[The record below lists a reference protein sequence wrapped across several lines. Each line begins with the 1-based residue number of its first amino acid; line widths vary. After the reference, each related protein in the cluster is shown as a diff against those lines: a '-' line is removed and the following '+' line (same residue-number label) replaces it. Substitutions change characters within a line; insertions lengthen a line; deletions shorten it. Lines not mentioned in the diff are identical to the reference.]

1 MLTSRQVIAG
11 LLFAA
16 CAPAA
21 TFSGASAFEFTKQS
35 VEFGPRPSGSEANRK
50 LQAFIVSELQKDG
63 CEPAPAKKDCELI
76 DDSFTATTPR
86 GPVPMKNI
94 IAKFPGKSG
103 KAIVVAGHFDTKL
116 FPGRK
121 FVGANDGGSSTGL
134 LLELAHVLAHQPR
147 VDDVYVVFFDGEEA
161 IGEWSATDSVYGSK
175 HLAARWQKDG
185 TLKSIKA
192 FILVDMIGDKNLDI
206 KREPTGNAKLTG
218 LVWKT
223 AADLGYAAN
232 FLNDSLDIEDDHLP
246 FLKLGV
252 PAIDIIDFDYP
263 PWHTDADTMDKLG
276 AQSLE
281 IVGKV
286 VVESIR
292 RLEQ

>member
-1 MLTSRQVIAG
+1 MFRPLAFLTLAVLTLAS
-11 LLFAA
+11 
-16 CAPAA
+16 PTTAA
-21 TFSGASAFEFTKQS
+21 TFSGASAFEFTKQA
-35 VEFGPRPSGSEANRK
+35 VAFGPRPSGSEANRN
-50 LQAFIVSELQKDG
+50 LQAFIISELKKD
-63 CEPAPAKKDCELI
+63 DCELI
-76 DDSFTATTPR
+76 DDSFTATTPK

-103 KAIVVAGHFDTKL
+103 RAIVIAGHFDTKL

-147 VDDVYVVFFDGEEA
+147 IDDVYVVFFDGEEA
-161 IGEWSATDSVYGSK
+161 VGEWSATDSVYGSK

-185 TLKSIKA
+185 TLPKVKA

-206 KREPTGNAKLTG
+206 KREPNSNPELTS
-218 LVWKT
+218 LVWET
-223 AADLGYAAN
+223 AANLGYAAH
-232 FLNDSLDIEDDHLP
+232 FLNQPLEIEDDHLP
-246 FLKLGV
+246 FVKLGV

-263 PWHTDADTMDKLG
+263 PWHTDDDTMDKIG

-286 VVESIR
+286 VVETIH
-292 RLEQ
+292 RLER

>member
-1 MLTSRQVIAG
+1 MFRPLAFLTLSVSAV
-11 LLFAA
+11 
-16 CAPAA
+16 AA
-21 TFSGASAFEFTKQS
+21 TFSGASAFEFTRQS

-50 LQAFIVSELQKDG
+50 LQAYIVSQLKVDG
-63 CEPAPAKKDCELI
+63 CEPAPAKKDCELME
-76 DDSFTATTPR
+76 DSFTAATLK
-86 GPVPMKNI
+86 GSVPMKNI
-94 IAKFPGKSG
+94 IARFAGKSG
-103 KAIVVAGHFDTKL
+103 RAIVIAGHFDTKL

-161 IGEWSATDSVYGSK
+161 VGEWSATDSVYGSK
-175 HLAARWQKDG
+175 HLAARWRSDG
-185 TLKSIKA
+185 TLNKIKA

-206 KREPTGNAKLTG
+206 KREPTGNARLTS

-252 PAIDIIDFDYP
+252 PAIDIIDFNYP
-263 PWHTDADTMDKLG
+263 HWHTDDDTMDKIG

-286 VVESIR
+286 VVEAIR